1 MKNKIEIKNLTKHYG
16 GFTLDNVSFGVPR
29 GSVVG
34 LIGENGAGK
43 STIIKS
49 LLGVINTDG
58 GEILFDGVPLGRLG
72 KNQRQLT
79 GVVLDDV
86 SLPSAVNLRE
96 LNTVMKNMFS
106 RWDEQTFFA
115 LTERFRLP
123 RDKKT
128 GEFSK
133 GMKMKTA
140 IAAALSHGAE
150 TLILDEPTSGLD
162 PVARDEILDI
172 LYDFMQNSGHAVLI
186 SSHITSDLEKLCDYV
201 VFIHGGKV
209 AVSGEKDALLEE
221 YAVYG
226 GNISDLDPAAVVRV
240 RRRNYGA
247 DALVKRS
254 MIPPSFGTEKT
265 TLEDIM
271 LFFVK
276 GEKL

>member
-16 GFTLDNVSFGVPR
+16 GFTLDNVSFSVPR

-96 LNTVMKNMFS
+96 LNAVMKNMFS

-226 GNISDLDPAAVVRV
+226 GNIYDLAPAAVVRV

>member
-96 LNTVMKNMFS
+96 LNAVMKNMFS

-128 GEFSK
+128 GEVSK
-133 GMKMKTA
+133 GMKMRTA

>member
-58 GEILFDGVPLGRLG
+58 GEILFDGVPLGRRG

-96 LNTVMKNMFS
+96 LNGVMKNMFS

-123 RDKKT
+123 TDKKI

-247 DALVKRS
+247 DALVKKS

>member
-16 GFTLDNVSFGVPR
+16 GFTLDNVSFSVPR

-58 GEILFDGVPLGRLG
+58 GEILFVSVPLGRLG

-209 AVSGEKDALLEE
+209 AGSGEKDALLEE

-226 GNISDLDPAAVVRV
+226 GNIPDLDPPAVVRV

-265 TLEDIM
+265 SLEDIM

>member
-16 GFTLDNVSFGVPR
+16 GFTLDNVSFGVPH

-79 GVVLDDV
+79 GVELDDV

-254 MIPPSFGTEKT
+254 MIPPSVGTEKP
-265 TLEDIM
+265 TLEDIR
-271 LFFVK
+271 LCFVT

>member
-96 LNTVMKNMFS
+96 LNGVMKNMFS

-115 LTERFRLP
+115 LAERFRLP

-247 DALVKRS
+247 DALVKKS

>member
-96 LNTVMKNMFS
+96 LNAVMKNMFS
-106 RWDEQTFFA
+106 RWDEQTFFT

>member
-58 GEILFDGVPLGRLG
+58 DEILFDGVPLGRLG

-96 LNTVMKNMFS
+96 LNTVMKNMFC

>member
-276 GEKL
+276 GEEL

>member
-96 LNTVMKNMFS
+96 LNAVMKNMFS

-172 LYDFMQNSGHAVLI
+172 LYDFMQNDGHAVLI
-186 SSHITSDLEKLCDYV
+186 SSHITGDLEKLCDYI

-247 DALVKRS
+247 DALVKKS

>member
-16 GFTLDNVSFGVPR
+16 GFTLDNVSFSVPR

-254 MIPPSFGTEKT
+254 MIPPSFGKEKT

>member
-1 MKNKIEIKNLTKHYG
+1 MNNAQAIGLTKRFG
-16 GFTLDNVSFGVPR
+16 DFTLDRVSFTVPE
-29 GSVVG
+29 GCVVG
-34 LIGENGAGK
+34 FIGENGAGK
-43 STIIKS
+43 STTIKC
-49 LLGVINTDG
+49 LLGLVNPDG
-58 GEILFDGVPLGRLG
+58 GKAEVFGKPAETLSKEEKNRIGAVLGENCLPE
-72 KNQRQLT
+72 NLT
-79 GVVLDDV
+79 LKEV
-86 SLPSAVNLRE
+86 SA
-96 LNTVMKNMFS
+96 VMKNVFGNWNEGCFFEYARKFALPEEKKMREFS
-106 RWDEQTFFA
+106 R
-115 LTERFRLP
+115 
-123 RDKKT
+123 
-128 GEFSK
+128 
-133 GMKMKTA
+133 GMQQKAA
-140 IAAALSHGAE
+140 IAVALSHEAR
-150 TLILDEPTSGLD
+150 LLVLDEPTSGLD

-172 LYDFMQNSGHAVLI
+172 LYDFMQDESRSVLI
-186 SSHITSDLEKLCDYV
+186 SSHIVSDLEKLCDYI

>member
-96 LNTVMKNMFS
+96 LNAVMKNMFS

-162 PVARDEILDI
+162 PVARDEILGI

-221 YAVYG
+221 YAVYS

-247 DALVKRS
+247 DALVKKS
-254 MIPPSFGTEKT
+254 MIPPSFATEKT

>member
-16 GFTLDNVSFGVPR
+16 GFTLDNVSFGVPC

-58 GEILFDGVPLGRLG
+58 GEILFDSVPLGRLG

>member
-16 GFTLDNVSFGVPR
+16 GFTLANVSFSVQR

-96 LNTVMKNMFS
+96 LNAVMKNMFS

>member
-16 GFTLDNVSFGVPR
+16 GFTLDNVSFGVPH

>member
-128 GEFSK
+128 GEFAK

>member
-72 KNQRQLT
+72 KNERQLT

>member
-1 MKNKIEIKNLTKHYG
+1 M
-16 GFTLDNVSFGVPR
+16 
-29 GSVVG
+29 
-34 LIGENGAGK
+34 
-43 STIIKS
+43 
-49 LLGVINTDG
+49 
-58 GEILFDGVPLGRLG
+58 
-72 KNQRQLT
+72 
-79 GVVLDDV
+79 
-86 SLPSAVNLRE
+86 
-96 LNTVMKNMFS
+96 
-106 RWDEQTFFA
+106 
-115 LTERFRLP
+115 
-123 RDKKT
+123 
-128 GEFSK
+128 
-133 GMKMKTA
+133 
-140 IAAALSHGAE
+140 
-150 TLILDEPTSGLD
+150 
-162 PVARDEILDI
+162 
-172 LYDFMQNSGHAVLI
+172 LI

>member
-247 DALVKRS
+247 DALVKKS

>member
-16 GFTLDNVSFGVPR
+16 GFTLDNVSFSVPR

-162 PVARDEILDI
+162 PDARDEILVNQ
-172 LYDFMQNSGHAVLI
+172 YDFMQNSGHAVLI

>member
-96 LNTVMKNMFS
+96 LNAVMKNMFS

-123 RDKKT
+123 REKKT

-133 GMKMKTA
+133 GMKMKTGS
-140 IAAALSHGAE
+140 AAALSHGAE

>member
-58 GEILFDGVPLGRLG
+58 GEILFDGVPLGRLT

>member
-96 LNTVMKNMFS
+96 LNGVMKNMFS

-247 DALVKRS
+247 DALVKKS

>member
-16 GFTLDNVSFGVPR
+16 GFTLDNVSFGVPC

-96 LNTVMKNMFS
+96 LNAVMKNIFS

>member
-16 GFTLDNVSFGVPR
+16 GFTLDKVSFSVPR

-34 LIGENGAGK
+34 LIGHNGAGK

>member
-247 DALVKRS
+247 DAMVKRS

>member
-79 GVVLDDV
+79 GV
-86 SLPSAVNLRE
+86 E
-96 LNTVMKNMFS
+96 LNAVMKNMFS

>member
-58 GEILFDGVPLGRLG
+58 GEILFDGVPLGRLS

-96 LNTVMKNMFS
+96 LNAVMKNMFS

>member
-1 MKNKIEIKNLTKHYG
+1 MKNKIEIKNLTNHYG

-96 LNTVMKNMFS
+96 LNAVMKNMFS

-172 LYDFMQNSGHAVLI
+172 LYDFMQNDGHAVLI

-271 LFFVK
+271 LFFIK

>member
-247 DALVKRS
+247 DALVKKS
-254 MIPPSFGTEKT
+254 MIPPSFATEKT

>member
-16 GFTLDNVSFGVPR
+16 GFTLDNVSFSVPR

-72 KNQRQLT
+72 KNERQLT

>member
-186 SSHITSDLEKLCDYV
+186 SSHITGDLEKLCDYV

-221 YAVYG
+221 YAVYS

-247 DALVKRS
+247 DALVKKS

>member
-16 GFTLDNVSFGVPR
+16 GFTLDNVSFGVPC

-247 DALVKRS
+247 DALVKKS

>member
-1 MKNKIEIKNLTKHYG
+1 MKNKIEIKNLTKHYS

>member
-96 LNTVMKNMFS
+96 RNTVMKNMFS

-247 DALVKRS
+247 DALVKKS

-276 GEKL
+276 GEEL

>member
-16 GFTLDNVSFGVPR
+16 GFTLDNVSFSVPR

>member
-16 GFTLDNVSFGVPR
+16 GFTLDNVSFSVPR

-58 GEILFDGVPLGRLG
+58 GEILFDSVPLGRLG

>member
-16 GFTLDNVSFGVPR
+16 GFTLDNVSFGVPC

-96 LNTVMKNMFS
+96 LNAVMKNMFS

-247 DALVKRS
+247 DALVKKS

>member
-16 GFTLDNVSFGVPR
+16 GFTLDNVSFGVPC